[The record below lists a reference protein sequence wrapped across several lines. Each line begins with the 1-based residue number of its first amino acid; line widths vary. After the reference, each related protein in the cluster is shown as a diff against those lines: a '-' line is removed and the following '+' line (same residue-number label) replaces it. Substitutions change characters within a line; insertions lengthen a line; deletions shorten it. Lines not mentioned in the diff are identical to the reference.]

1 MLNIIGGNYR
11 EARKDK
17 TVISYPDFVFELEWD
32 REWLNSKLGRRLI
45 TEVDKHDVM
54 AAEDV
59 DMALRVQFGILPT
72 QLCTGTKNIL
82 CARYFA
88 AEANRKILLSRLGPN
103 CYRFL
108 MDVADEVD
116 VTAVVTNFFPF
127 TDSDIL
133 GRSVYFPELHKRCRD
148 ARSFAE
154 ALWDIEVT
162 GIWDKV
168 VD

>member
-1 MLNIIGGNYR
+1 MLRIIGGNYR
-11 EARKDK
+11 EAQKDK
-17 TVISYPDFVFELEWD
+17 TVISCPDYVFELEWD
-32 REWLNSKLGRRLI
+32 KEWLNSKLGRRLI
-45 TEVDKHDVM
+45 TEVDKLDVM
-54 AAEDV
+54 TSEDV
-59 DMALRVQFGILPT
+59 DTALRVQFCILPT

-88 AEANRKILLSRLGPN
+88 VEHNRKILLSRMGPN

-108 MDVADEVD
+108 MDVANEVD
-116 VTAVVTNFFPF
+116 VTAVATNFFPF
-127 TDSDIL
+127 ADSDIL
-133 GRSVYFPELHKRCRD
+133 ERPVEFPELGKICRD

-154 ALWDIEVT
+154 AMWDIEAT